1 MFRRQAVSLRGFLCL
16 GRLIVEGNL
25 FAMRVT
31 PFVAICPHCGAA
43 NAPGATLCAAC
54 GGQIAI
60 GTGHLDDPMAN
71 TVGGAPVPQAP
82 PDPRVALREAGDR
95 LEPLLR
101 EAAGVLSDH
110 LGRQTA
116 MPRAAR
122 RLQTR
127 LDHLS
132 RRPPPYVPPPPMR
145 RAPVSLRAVWS
156 ATAGIALTLLWVI
169 VAWLALISVFG
180 RAVAIRMLDHAPD
193 VLTLHMGDWQPAG
206 TIYPVLHASP
216 YPTPMRAIYFLLV
229 GWWASLLWLIL
240 GYLAVVSVIGA
251 PLAQRMFAAAPTVA
265 YLAE

>member
-1 MFRRQAVSLRGFLCL
+1 
-16 GRLIVEGNL
+16 
-25 FAMRVT
+25 MRVT
-31 PFVAICPHCGAA
+31 PLAAICPHCGSA
-43 NAPGATLCAAC
+43 NGPGATLCAAC

-82 PDPRVALREAGDR
+82 ADPRIALREAGDR

-101 EAAGVLSDH
+101 DAAGVLSDRLARH
-110 LGRQTA
+110 SAL
-116 MPRAAR
+116 PPAAR

-145 RAPVSLRAVWS
+145 RAPVSLRTVWFAV
-156 ATAGIALTLLWVI
+156 AGIALTLLWVI

-180 RAVAIRMLDHAPD
+180 RALAVRMLDHAPD
-193 VLTLHMGDWQPAG
+193 VLTLHMGDWQSAAG
-206 TIYPVLHASP
+206 TTHPVLHTSP

-229 GWWASLLWLIL
+229 GWWVSLLWLIL
-240 GYLAVVSVIGA
+240 G
-251 PLAQRMFAAAPTVA
+251 
-265 YLAE
+265 